1 MDLRVLFFVLL
12 SQAVFLIVAFGFFL
26 GENIRMFHTLFLDC
40 DLNLNQ
46 LVPTGL
52 DLSTLVN
59 LVPLI
64 LILGGIVAISKLL
77 TLLVKGSAGRVLKGV
92 GVFGLFVGI
101 LLLVTSAVV
110 LIIQTEIVDVWVLLV
125 LTGLALVLRPLSR
138 VPLSALFG
146 LVAGLLCAGLLYLY
160 FPLPSMLLGISSF
173 WIYFGVFLV
182 PALIVYLIFKF
193 IEDLARLFGL
203 ILGSMP
209 ILTVLGFLCILEG
222 FLLLLLG
229 QSLLSFFP

>member
-1 MDLRVLFFVLL
+1 M
-12 SQAVFLIVAFGFFL
+12 
-26 GENIRMFHTLFLDC
+26 
-40 DLNLNQ
+40 
-46 LVPTGL
+46 
-52 DLSTLVN
+52 LVN

-77 TLLVKGSAGRVLKGV
+77 TFFVKGSAGKFLKGIS
-92 GVFGLFVGI
+92 VFGLLMGV
-101 LLLVTSAVV
+101 LLIVTGAVV
-110 LIIQTEIVDVWVLLV
+110 LVTQAGIIDVWGLLI
-125 LTGLALVLRPLSR
+125 LTGLALVLRPLSK

-160 FPLPSMLLGISSF
+160 FPLPSLVLGISSF

-182 PALIVYLIFKF
+182 PALIVFLIFKF
-193 IEDLARLFGL
+193 VEDLARLFGL

-209 ILTVLGFLCILEG
+209 VLTVLGFFCILEG
-222 FLLLLLG
+222 FLLLLLT